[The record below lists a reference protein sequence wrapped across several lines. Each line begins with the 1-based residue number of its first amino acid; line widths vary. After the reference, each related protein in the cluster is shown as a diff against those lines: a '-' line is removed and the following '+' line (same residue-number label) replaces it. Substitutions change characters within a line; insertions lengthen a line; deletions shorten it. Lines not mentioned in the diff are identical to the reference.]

1 MMDIFEICYEINR
14 LLSLGNEVAARNLL
28 IRLLADLDRTETAYP
43 QVVNQMIRATGLF
56 PYLQLV
62 NASWDQ
68 KYVHQAFEVDVGRRL
83 ATLHREQ
90 SSVLSK
96 LLDGKNIAVS
106 APTSFGKSFIIDAF
120 IAAKHPDNV
129 VIIVPTIALMDETRR
144 RLFKKFSDQYTIITA
159 PDSRLGDKNIFIFPQ
174 ERAFGYLSAL
184 GAIDLLVI
192 DEFYKASQEHD
203 RERAP
208 SLIKAILK
216 LSKKARQRYYLA
228 PNIKKLSDNAF
239 TRDMEFMELLDFN
252 TVYLNIEESY
262 NEFGGDAAK
271 KDAKLIELISPG
283 THKSLIY
290 AGTYSEIKKIS
301 DLIIDKIQPVKRI
314 YTSHFS
320 RWLRQNYQSDW
331 LLADLVDR
339 AVGVH
344 NGSMHRCL
352 SQLQIRLFEY
362 EDGFDSIISTSSII
376 EGVNTSAQNVIV
388 WRSKLGRNNLK
399 DFTYKNI
406 IGRGGRMFKYFVG
419 NIYLLD
425 APPKSEDT
433 QLEIKFPEEIL
444 GTLDEDNDAD
454 QLSEHQ
460 VERIIEYRRMM
471 SSIIGDENFA
481 RIKRENLL
489 QDSDADFLLR
499 LAEDMRD
506 RPEEWRGFGYLNS
519 NNPDQWDTML
529 YKVLR
534 LKPGV
539 WDTQWNK
546 LVTVTKAIAHNWD
559 CDLSQLISS
568 LKQNGINIEDFFKLE
583 RTVTFKLSALLSDT
597 NELHKIIINPSVDIS
612 AFIGKMSRAFLPS
625 AVYHLE
631 EYGLPRMISKKIHA
645 AGLIDFQNP
654 NMDLSRA
661 LERFKY
667 LGKDAVLAIDSL
679 GPFDRYVVEFF
690 FDGITPDAA
699 IETEGVESAAPPNVV
714 PPA

>member
-1 MMDIFEICYEINR
+1 MDVFEICHEINR
-14 LLSLGNEVAARNLL
+14 LLTLKNEVAARNLL
-28 IRLLADLDRTETAYP
+28 IRLLAELDRSKTPYP
-43 QVVNQMIRATGLF
+43 QVVNHMIRATGLF
-56 PYLQLV
+56 PYLQLA

-68 KYVHQAFEVDVGRRL
+68 KYVHHAFEVDVGRRV

-90 SSVLSK
+90 SSVLAK

-120 IAAKHPDNV
+120 IAAKQPDNV

-144 RLFKKFSDQYTIITA
+144 RLFKKFSERYTIITA
-159 PDSRLGDKNIFIFPQ
+159 PDTRLGPKNILIFPQ

-184 GAIDLLVI
+184 ESIDLLVV
-192 DEFYKASQEHD
+192 DEFYKASQKHD
-203 RERAP
+203 RDRAP

-216 LSKKARQRYYLA
+216 LSKKAKQRYYLA

-239 TRDMEFMELLDFN
+239 TRDMEFLELLDFN
-252 TVYLNIEESY
+252 TVYLDIKELY
-262 NEFGGDAAK
+262 KEFGDDATK
-271 KDAKLIELISPG
+271 KGEKLIELISSG
-283 THKSLIY
+283 AQKSLIY
-290 AGTYSEIKKIS
+290 AGTYSEIKKIT
-301 DLIIDKIQPVKRI
+301 DLVIAEIQPVDRI

-339 AVGVH
+339 AIGVH

-362 EDGFDSIISTSSII
+362 EDGFDSIVSTSSII

-388 WRSKLGRNNLK
+388 WRSKLGNTNLK

-425 APPKSEDT
+425 APPTSEDT
-433 QLEIKFPEEIL
+433 QLEIEFPEEIL
-444 GTLDEDNDAD
+444 GTLDEYHDAD
-454 QLSEHQ
+454 QLTERQ
-460 VERIIEYRRMM
+460 VERIIEYRTQM
-471 SSIIGDENFA
+471 SSILGDENFA

-489 QDSDADFLLR
+489 QDSDADFLFR
-499 LAEDMRD
+499 LATDMKNSPD
-506 RPEEWRGFGYLNS
+506 EWRGFGYLNS
-519 NNPDQWDTML
+519 SNPDHWDTML
-529 YKVLR
+529 YRILR
-534 LKPGV
+534 LKPGN
-539 WDTQWNK
+539 WDAQFSK
-546 LVTVTKAIAHNWD
+546 LVTVTKAIAYNWD
-559 CDLSQLISS
+559 RDLSQLISS
-568 LKQNGINIEDFFKLE
+568 LKKDGIDIDDFFKLE

-612 AFIGKMSRAFLPS
+612 AFIGRMSRAFLPS

-645 AGLIDFQNP
+645 SGLIDFLDP
-654 NMDLSRA
+654 NMDLLLA
-661 LERFKY
+661 LERFIY
-667 LGKDAVLAIDSL
+667 LGRDAVLAIKSL
-679 GPFDRYVVEFF
+679 GPFDRYVVRFF
-690 FDGITPDAA
+690 FDGITLDEA
-699 IETEGVESAAPPNVV
+699 VEAKRAD
-714 PPA
+714 